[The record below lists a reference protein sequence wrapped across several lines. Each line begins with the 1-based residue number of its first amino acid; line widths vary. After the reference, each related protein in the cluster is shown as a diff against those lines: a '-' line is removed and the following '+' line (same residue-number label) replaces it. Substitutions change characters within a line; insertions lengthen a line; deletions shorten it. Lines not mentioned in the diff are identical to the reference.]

1 MLFRS
6 DYSLGRFFET
16 ASQQPWYD
24 NTIFVLTAD
33 HSSSKTTHN
42 EYKTEAGL
50 NHVPIVIFDPSGEM
64 PRGVREGLM
73 QQLDILPTI
82 LGWLGYDRDY
92 IAFGNDALA
101 TPAEDRWAFNWI
113 FTPQI
118 YMGRYFLQTDA
129 DCNVTGMYD
138 YIDDILMT
146 TDVKDAHP
154 AERDAMQ
161 RKIKGL
167 MQSYLERME
176 ADSVRVRQSA
186 ADGL

>member
-1 MLFRS
+1 
-6 DYSLGRFFET
+6 
-16 ASQQPWYD
+16 
-24 NTIFVLTAD
+24 
-33 HSSSKTTHN
+33 
-42 EYKTEAGL
+42 
-50 NHVPIVIFDPSGEM
+50 M

>member
-1 MLFRS
+1 
-6 DYSLGRFFET
+6 
-16 ASQQPWYD
+16 
-24 NTIFVLTAD
+24 
-33 HSSSKTTHN
+33 
-42 EYKTEAGL
+42 
-50 NHVPIVIFDPSGEM
+50 
-64 PRGVREGLM
+64 M

-118 YMGRYFLQTDA
+118 YMDRYFLQTDA

-161 RKIKGL
+161 RKIKDSCRAISNAWRPTACGCVSRRPTACEERPCL
-167 MQSYLERME
+167 WSLEILPRI
-176 ADSVRVRQSA
+176 
-186 ADGL
+186 